1 MTSTIITTLCGLL
14 LIAYLFDLT
23 TAKTKIPSV
32 IFLLALGWIVR
43 QVINYSNLATP
54 DLSNILPILGTIG
67 LILIVL
73 EGALELELKK
83 NKTGIIKRSLLGS
96 FLAMVVLSLLLT
108 FAFCYFGGTD
118 FKRTLINVIPL
129 SVISSAIAIPSVRY
143 LTKANREFVI
153 YESSFSDIL
162 GVLLFNFVV
171 LNETFG
177 FTSFTSF
184 GLELLLMI
192 VVSFVASLV
201 LAFLM
206 SKIEHHVK
214 FAPIILL
221 ILLIYSL
228 AKTYH
233 LPALLFI
240 LLFGLFVGNLDEL
253 KRFKWIAR
261 LKPEEMDVEV
271 RKFKEITSE
280 GTFLVRS
287 LFFLLFGY
295 IIETSELFDVHT
307 FAWAAMVVGIILL
320 VRFGQ
325 LYFSKLPLVPLLFI
339 APRGL
344 ITILLFL
351 SVTVEQRILM
361 IDRSLLVQIIV
372 LTALV
377 MMVGLMITKKPEE
390 VLEPPVS

>member
-1 MTSTIITTLCGLL
+1 MTSIIITTLCGLL

-32 IFLLALGWIVR
+32 IFLLVLGWLVR
-43 QVINYSNLATP
+43 QVINYFNVATP
-54 DLSNILPILGTIG
+54 DLSTALPILGTIG

-83 NKTGIIKRSLLGS
+83 SKAGIIKKSLLGG
-96 FLAMVVLSLLLT
+96 FLAMLAVSFALT
-108 FAFCYFGGTD
+108 GIFCYFGGTD
-118 FKRTLINVIPL
+118 FKQTLINVIPL
-129 SVISSAIAIPSVRY
+129 SVISSAIAIPSVRN
-143 LTKANREFVI
+143 LTSMNREFVI

-162 GVLLFNFVV
+162 GVLFFNFIV

-177 FTSFTSF
+177 FASFTSF
-184 GLELLLMI
+184 GIELFLMI

-228 AKTYH
+228 SKIFH

-240 LLFGLFVGNLDEL
+240 LLFGLFVGNLEEL
-253 KRFKWIAR
+253 KRFSWIAR

-295 IIETSELFDVHT
+295 IIESSEIFDVQT
-307 FAWAAMVVGIILL
+307 LVWAGAVVGVVFL
-320 VRFGQ
+320 VRLVQ
-325 LYFSKLPLVPLLFI
+325 LYLSKLPLMPLLFI

-351 SVTVEQRILM
+351 SVTVEQRIGM
-361 IDRSLLVQIIV
+361 ISRSLLIQVIV

-377 MMVGLMITKKPEE
+377 MMVGLMLTKKKEE
-390 VLEPPVS
+390 ALDN